1 MNIKIFGKIKTIF
14 PEETIGNF
22 KKKVL
27 WVEEQEVQWPNTYEV
42 QFVQGKTVELDGYK
56 EGELVEIDADV
67 RGRHSAKN
75 GKEYVFNSI
84 SGWRIQRIGKQTL
97 GKQEVPGNSVAT
109 PASPPSL
116 SGVGDTTPDDDLPF

>member
-56 EGELVEIDADV
+56 EGELVELDVDV

-75 GKEYVFNSI
+75 GKEYVFNSL
-84 SGWRIQRIGKQTL
+84 SGWRIQRIGNTH
-97 GKQEVPGNSVAT
+97 KQEVPGNSQV
-109 PASPPSL
+109 PPPVDIT
-116 SGVGDTTPDDDLPF
+116 GNGGDDDLPF